1 MTRIETDGQP
11 MRLYAPDDYGRHGCL
26 KPSALLIVTLLYAI
40 RHLLIVFLAYNPS
53 PRLGGAFAFLQ
64 PLAEPWF
71 VAADLPALLV
81 LLAWWQRRP
90 EAKALWRGIWRY
102 GRVLLTISLLAQTA
116 LLAHAQGMNILE
128 SYYLS
133 QGERL
138 AIVSLGLNLL
148 LIYYLWRFPRVRD
161 TFADFPAVPAA
172 SG

>member
-1 MTRIETDGQP
+1 MSP
-11 MRLYAPDDYGRHGCL
+11 LYSSDNYDRHGCL
-26 KPSALLIVTLLYAI
+26 TVTPLLIVTLLYAI

-53 PRLGGAFAFLQ
+53 PKLGSAFAFLQ

-90 EAKALWRGIWRY
+90 EARALWRRIWRY
-102 GRVLLTISLLAQTA
+102 GRVLLTTSLLLQFA
-116 LLAHAQGMNILE
+116 LLAHGQGMNLLE

-138 AIVSLGLNLL
+138 AIVTLVVNLL
-148 LIYYLWRFPRVRD
+148 LVYYLWRSPRVAD
-161 TFADFPAVPAA
+161 TFADFPMPNSVPDTNTAR
-172 SG
+172 